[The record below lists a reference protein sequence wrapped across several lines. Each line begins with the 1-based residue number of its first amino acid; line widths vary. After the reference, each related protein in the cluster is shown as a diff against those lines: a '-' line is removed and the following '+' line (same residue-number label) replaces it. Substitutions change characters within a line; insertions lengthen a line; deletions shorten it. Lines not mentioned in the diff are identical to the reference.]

1 MEWLHSTERFNT
13 LCITL
18 IFRQVPN
25 AETPES
31 LQADKHYSPVATI
44 SPACCQDT
52 GHSRYSRVAT
62 AVHTQTP
69 ASIALYS
76 ASNQLGEVLQQ
87 LAGKLQI
94 PLVDTVDASYDFL
107 LIVKPW
113 PTEPGYL
120 CQLQQTG
127 TRAPGPVF
135 VDFTAGKS
143 AHRRQYGG
151 GRKQALARA
160 IGMRA
165 GHNPNVLD
173 VTAGL
178 GRDAYVLASL
188 GCHVTLLER
197 RPVIFELLNNGI
209 ARARQDPQTADIAN
223 SMELI
228 YADANEYLANLP
240 VDSAFDVIYLDPM
253 YPERGKSA
261 LVKKEMRY
269 FHAIAG
275 KDEDA
280 DTLLLL
286 ALQCAPR
293 RVVVKRPA
301 PASALAEKKPDAI
314 VSSKNTRYDIYLHH

>member
-1 MEWLHSTERFNT
+1 VDIN
-13 LCITL
+13 
-18 IFRQVPN
+18 
-25 AETPES
+25 
-31 LQADKHYSPVATI
+31 
-44 SPACCQDT
+44 
-52 GHSRYSRVAT
+52 
-62 AVHTQTP
+62 TP

-76 ASNQLGEVLQQ
+76 ASDHLAEVLQQ
-87 LAGKLQI
+87 LASKLQL
-94 PLVDTVDASYDFL
+94 PLADCVDDTYDFL
-107 LIVKPW
+107 LIVNPW

-127 TRAPGPVF
+127 AHAPGPVF

-151 GRKQALARA
+151 GRKQPLARA
-160 IGMRA
+160 IGMRP
-165 GHNPNVLD
+165 GHNPTVLD

-188 GCHVTLLER
+188 GCQVTLLER

-209 ARARQDPQTADIAN
+209 IRARQDKQIADIAN

-228 YADANEYLANLP
+228 YADASKYLAKLP
-240 VDSAFDVIYLDPM
+240 ADSAFDVIYLDPM

-301 PASALAEKKPDAI
+301 SALALADKKPDAI
-314 VSSKNTRYDIYLHH
+314 VSSKNTRYDIYLHN